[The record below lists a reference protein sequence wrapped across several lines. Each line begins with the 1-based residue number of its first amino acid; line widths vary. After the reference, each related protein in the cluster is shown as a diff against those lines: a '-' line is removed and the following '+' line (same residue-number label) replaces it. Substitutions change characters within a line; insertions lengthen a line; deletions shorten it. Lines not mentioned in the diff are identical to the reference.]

1 MNPNARWPNCSRATN
16 WLEMKTHA
24 RPLTP
29 RQGLRLARA
38 ELKRLRSRLEDL
50 SDYVDLLEARRRDSG
65 KTTFSTEE
73 VLRRL
78 HLRRLH
84 SLSQ

>member
-1 MNPNARWPNCSRATN
+1 MNYTI
-16 WLEMKTHA
+16 
-24 RPLTP
+24 TP
-29 RQGLRLARA
+29 EEFTIALRHEFNRMDKDQDGRLARA

-50 SDYVDLLEARRRDSG
+50 SDYVDLLEARRQNAG
-65 KTTFSTEE
+65 KPTFSTEE